1 VAQDQLA
8 VKADS
13 LMQELLVV
21 MPQLVLL
28 LLTEELLLQLTLIEL
43 LEQVGELLAGD
54 AGLG

>member
-1 VAQDQLA
+1 
-8 VKADS
+8 
-13 LMQELLVV
+13 MQELLVV

-54 AGLG
+54 ARLG